1 MNFTL
6 EQIAHLIGGKLDGSK
21 DTKVNTISSI
31 EDAEKGSISF
41 LSNPK
46 YEPLIYTTRAS
57 AVIINEKLVLNKKI
71 NAALIRTA
79 NPYAAFTSLLEVY
92 DQLLSFNKNGI
103 EEPSF
108 IHKTSTYGSD
118 IYVGAFAYIGSN
130 VKLGNQVKIYPNAYI
145 GDDVTIGDR
154 TIIHP
159 GVKIYAKS
167 VIGSHCTLQAGAVI
181 GSDGFGYAPLDDG
194 SYKKIPQLGNVIL
207 ENHVDVGANT
217 VIDCATFNA
226 TLIKKGVKLD
236 NLIQVGHNTLI
247 GENTVIAAQS
257 GIAGSVKIAENC
269 KIGGQVGIAGHLK
282 IAAKTQIQAQSGV
295 SKNTKSGQIIYGTP
309 AIDFNNYLRSYTIY
323 KKLPAV
329 MKQIE
334 KIEEKLLNLQ
344 RKTQ

>member
-31 EDAEKGSISF
+31 EDAEEGSISF
-41 LSNPK
+41 LANPK

-57 AVIINEKLVLNKKI
+57 AVIVDENLVLNKKI
-71 NAALIRTA
+71 TTPLIRTED
-79 NPYAAFTSLLEVY
+79 PYAAFTSLLEAY
-92 DQLLSFNKNGI
+92 DQLLSFDKNGI

-108 IHKTSTYGSD
+108 VHKTSSFGSD
-118 IYVGAFAYIGSN
+118 IYVGAFSYIGRN
-130 VKLGNQVKIYPNAYI
+130 VKIGDQVKIYPNAYI
-145 GDDVTIGDR
+145 GDDVTIGNR
-154 TIIHP
+154 SIIHP

-167 VIGSHCTLQAGAVI
+167 IIGSHCTLQAGAVI

-194 SYKKIPQLGNVIL
+194 TYKKIPQLGNVIL
-207 ENHVDVGANT
+207 EDHVDVGANT
-217 VIDCATFNA
+217 VIDCATFNT

-236 NLIQVGHNTLI
+236 NLIQIGHNTII
-247 GENTVIAAQS
+247 GENTVIAAQT
-257 GIAGSVKIAENC
+257 GVAGSVNIAENC

-295 SKNTKSGQIIYGTP
+295 SKNTKLGQTVYGTP
-309 AIDFNNYLRSYTIY
+309 AIEFNNYLRSYTIY
-323 KKLPAV
+323 KKLPDI

-334 KIEEKLLNLQ
+334 TIEEKLLNL
-344 RKTQ
+344 

>member
-31 EDAEKGSISF
+31 EDAEEGSISF

-57 AVIINEKLVLNKKI
+57 AVIVNENLVLNKKI
-71 NAALIRTA
+71 TTPLIRTLD
-79 NPYAAFTSLLEVY
+79 PYAAFTSLLEVY
-92 DQLLSFNKNGI
+92 DQLISFDKNGI

-108 IHKTSTYGSD
+108 VHKTSSFGSD
-118 IYVGAFAYIGSN
+118 IYVGAFAYIGRN
-130 VKLGNQVKIYPNAYI
+130 VKIGNHVKIYPNAYI

-154 TIIHP
+154 SIIHP

-167 VIGSHCTLQAGAVI
+167 MIGSHCTMQAGAVI
-181 GSDGFGYAPLDDG
+181 GSDGFGYAPLDNG
-194 SYKKIPQLGNVIL
+194 TYKKIPQLGNVIL
-207 ENHVDVGANT
+207 EDYVDVGANT
-217 VIDCATFNA
+217 VIDCATFNK

-236 NLIQVGHNTLI
+236 NLIQIGHNTII
-247 GENTVIAAQS
+247 GENTVIAAQT
-257 GIAGSVKIAENC
+257 GVAGSVHIAENC

-295 SKNTKSGQIIYGTP
+295 SKNTKLEQTVYGTP
-309 AIDFNNYLRSYTIY
+309 AIEFNNYLRSYTIY
-323 KKLPAV
+323 KKLPDI

-334 KIEEKLLNLQ
+334 TIEEKLLNL
-344 RKTQ
+344 

>member
-21 DTKVNTISSI
+21 ETKVNTISSI
-31 EDAEKGSISF
+31 EDAEEGSITF

-46 YEPLIYTTRAS
+46 YEPLIYETQAS
-57 AVIINEKLVLNKKI
+57 AVIVDEKLILNKKI
-71 NAALIRTA
+71 NTALIRVVD
-79 NPYAAFTSLLEVY
+79 PYAAFTALLEAY
-92 DQLLSFNKNGI
+92 DQLLSFNKTGI

-108 IHKTSTYGSD
+108 IHKTATHGSD

-130 VKLGNQVKIYPNAYI
+130 VKIGDQVKIYPNTYI
-145 GDDVTIGDR
+145 GDDVTIGHQ

-167 VIGSHCTLQAGAVI
+167 VIGSHCTLQAGAVV
-181 GSDGFGYAPLDDG
+181 GSDGFGYAPLEDG
-194 SYKKIPQLGNVIL
+194 SYKKIPQLGNVVL
-207 ENHVDVGANT
+207 EDHVDVGANT
-217 VIDCATFNA
+217 VIDCATFNT

-236 NLIQVGHNTLI
+236 NLIQIGHNTLI
-247 GENTVIAAQS
+247 GENTVIAAQT
-257 GIAGSVKIAENC
+257 GIAGSVKIGENC

-282 IAAKTQIQAQSGV
+282 IAAETQIQAQSGV
-295 SKNTKSGQIIYGTP
+295 SKNTKVAQTIYGTP
-309 AIDFNNYLRSYTIY
+309 AIDFNNYLRSYTVY

-334 KIEEKLLNLQ
+334 KIEEKLLNL
-344 RKTQ
+344 

>member
-31 EDAEKGSISF
+31 EDAEEGSISF

-57 AVIINEKLVLNKKI
+57 AVIVNENLVLNKKI
-71 NAALIRTA
+71 TTPLIRTLD
-79 NPYAAFTSLLEVY
+79 PYAAFTSLLEVY
-92 DQLLSFNKNGI
+92 DQLISFDKNGI

-108 IHKTSTYGSD
+108 VHKTSSFGSD
-118 IYVGAFAYIGSN
+118 IYVGAFAYIGRN
-130 VKLGNQVKIYPNAYI
+130 VKIGDHVKIYPNAYI

-154 TIIHP
+154 SIIHP

-167 VIGSHCTLQAGAVI
+167 MIGSHCTMQAGAVI
-181 GSDGFGYAPLDDG
+181 GSDGFGYAPLDNG
-194 SYKKIPQLGNVIL
+194 TYKKIPQLGNVIL
-207 ENHVDVGANT
+207 EDYVDVGANT
-217 VIDCATFNA
+217 VIDCATFNK

-236 NLIQVGHNTLI
+236 NLIQIGHNTII
-247 GENTVIAAQS
+247 GENTVIAAQT
-257 GIAGSVKIAENC
+257 GVAGSVHIAENC

-295 SKNTKSGQIIYGTP
+295 SKNTKLEQTVYGTP
-309 AIDFNNYLRSYTIY
+309 AIEFNNYLRSYTIY
-323 KKLPAV
+323 KKLPDI

-334 KIEEKLLNLQ
+334 TIEEKLLNL
-344 RKTQ
+344 

>member
-31 EDAEKGSISF
+31 EDAEEGSISF

-57 AVIINEKLVLNKKI
+57 AVIVNENLVLNKKI
-71 NAALIRTA
+71 TTPLIRTLD
-79 NPYAAFTSLLEVY
+79 PYAAFTSLLEVY
-92 DQLLSFNKNGI
+92 DQLMSFDKNGI

-108 IHKTSTYGSD
+108 VHKTSSFGSD
-118 IYVGAFAYIGSN
+118 IYVGAFAYIGRN
-130 VKLGNQVKIYPNAYI
+130 VKIGDHVKIYPNAYI

-154 TIIHP
+154 SIIHP

-167 VIGSHCTLQAGAVI
+167 MIGSHCTMQAGAVI
-181 GSDGFGYAPLDDG
+181 GSDGFGYAPLDNG
-194 SYKKIPQLGNVIL
+194 TYKKIPQLGNVVL
-207 ENHVDVGANT
+207 EDYVDVGANT
-217 VIDCATFNA
+217 VIDCATFNK

-236 NLIQVGHNTLI
+236 NLIQIGHNTII
-247 GENTVIAAQS
+247 GENTVIAAQT
-257 GIAGSVKIAENC
+257 GVAGSVHIAENC

-295 SKNTKSGQIIYGTP
+295 SKNTKLEQTVYGTP
-309 AIDFNNYLRSYTIY
+309 AIEFNNYLRSYTIY
-323 KKLPAV
+323 KKLPDI

-334 KIEEKLLNLQ
+334 TIEEKLLNL
-344 RKTQ
+344 

>member
-31 EDAEKGSISF
+31 EDAEEGSISF

-57 AVIINEKLVLNKKI
+57 AVIVNENLVLNKKI
-71 NAALIRTA
+71 TTPLIRTLD
-79 NPYAAFTSLLEVY
+79 PYAAFTSLLEVY
-92 DQLLSFNKNGI
+92 DQLMSFDKNGI
-103 EEPSF
+103 EEPCF
-108 IHKTSTYGSD
+108 VHKTSSFGSD
-118 IYVGAFAYIGSN
+118 IYVGAFAYIGRN
-130 VKLGNQVKIYPNAYI
+130 VKIGDHVKIYPNAYI

-154 TIIHP
+154 SIIHP

-167 VIGSHCTLQAGAVI
+167 MIGSHCTMQAGAVI
-181 GSDGFGYAPLDDG
+181 GSDGFGYAPLDNG
-194 SYKKIPQLGNVIL
+194 TYKKIPQLGNVIL
-207 ENHVDVGANT
+207 EDYVDVGANT
-217 VIDCATFNA
+217 VIDCATFNK

-236 NLIQVGHNTLI
+236 NLIQIGHNTII
-247 GENTVIAAQS
+247 GENTVIAAQT
-257 GIAGSVKIAENC
+257 GVAGSVHIAENC

-295 SKNTKSGQIIYGTP
+295 SKNTKLEQTVYGTP
-309 AIDFNNYLRSYTIY
+309 AIEFNNYLRSYTIY
-323 KKLPAV
+323 KKLPDI

-334 KIEEKLLNLQ
+334 TIEEKLLNL
-344 RKTQ
+344 

>member
-6 EQIAHLIGGKLDGSK
+6 EQIAHLIGGRLDGSK

-31 EDAEKGSISF
+31 ENAEEGSISF

-57 AVIINEKLVLNKKI
+57 AVIVNENLVLNKKI
-71 NAALIRTA
+71 TTPLIRTLD
-79 NPYAAFTSLLEVY
+79 PYAAFTSLLEVY
-92 DQLLSFNKNGI
+92 DQLISFDKNGI

-108 IHKTSTYGSD
+108 VHKTSSFGSD
-118 IYVGAFAYIGSN
+118 IYVGAFAYIGRN
-130 VKLGNQVKIYPNAYI
+130 VKIGDHVKIYPNAYI

-154 TIIHP
+154 SIIHP

-167 VIGSHCTLQAGAVI
+167 IIGSHCTMQAGAVI
-181 GSDGFGYAPLDDG
+181 GSDGFGYAPLDNG
-194 SYKKIPQLGNVIL
+194 TYKKIPQLGNVIL
-207 ENHVDVGANT
+207 EDYVDVGANT
-217 VIDCATFNA
+217 VIDCATFNK

-236 NLIQVGHNTLI
+236 NLIQIGHNTII
-247 GENTVIAAQS
+247 GENTVIAAQT
-257 GIAGSVKIAENC
+257 GVAGSVHIAENC

-295 SKNTKSGQIIYGTP
+295 SKNTKLEQTVYGTP
-309 AIDFNNYLRSYTIY
+309 AIEFNNYLRSYTIY
-323 KKLPAV
+323 KKLPDI

-334 KIEEKLLNLQ
+334 TIEEKLLNL
-344 RKTQ
+344 

>member
-31 EDAEKGSISF
+31 EDAEEGSISF

-57 AVIINEKLVLNKKI
+57 AVIVNENLVLNKKI
-71 NAALIRTA
+71 TTPLIRTLD
-79 NPYAAFTSLLEVY
+79 PYAAFTSLLEVY
-92 DQLLSFNKNGI
+92 DQLMSFDKNGI

-108 IHKTSTYGSD
+108 VHKTSSFGSD
-118 IYVGAFAYIGSN
+118 IYVGAFAYIGRN
-130 VKLGNQVKIYPNAYI
+130 VKIGDHVKIYPNAYI

-154 TIIHP
+154 SIIHP

-167 VIGSHCTLQAGAVI
+167 MIGSHCTMQAGAVI
-181 GSDGFGYAPLDDG
+181 GSDGFGYAPLDNG
-194 SYKKIPQLGNVIL
+194 TYKKIPQLGNVIL
-207 ENHVDVGANT
+207 EDYVDVGANT
-217 VIDCATFNA
+217 VIDCATFNK

-236 NLIQVGHNTLI
+236 NLIQIGHNTII
-247 GENTVIAAQS
+247 GENTVIAAQT
-257 GIAGSVKIAENC
+257 GVAGSVHIAENC

-295 SKNTKSGQIIYGTP
+295 SKNTKLEQTVYGTP
-309 AIDFNNYLRSYTIY
+309 AIEFNNYLRSYTIY
-323 KKLPAV
+323 KKLPDI

-334 KIEEKLLNLQ
+334 TIEEKLLNL
-344 RKTQ
+344 

>member
-31 EDAEKGSISF
+31 EDAEEGSISF

-57 AVIINEKLVLNKKI
+57 AVIVNENLVLNKKI
-71 NAALIRTA
+71 TTPLIRTLD
-79 NPYAAFTSLLEVY
+79 PYAAFTSLLEVY
-92 DQLLSFNKNGI
+92 DQLMSFDKNGI

-108 IHKTSTYGSD
+108 VHKTSSFGSD
-118 IYVGAFAYIGSN
+118 IYVGAFAYIGRN
-130 VKLGNQVKIYPNAYI
+130 VKIGDHVKIYPNAYI

-154 TIIHP
+154 SIIHP

-167 VIGSHCTLQAGAVI
+167 MIGSHCTLQAGAVI
-181 GSDGFGYAPLDDG
+181 GSDGFGYAPLDNG
-194 SYKKIPQLGNVIL
+194 TYKKIPQLGNVIL
-207 ENHVDVGANT
+207 EDYVDVGANT
-217 VIDCATFNA
+217 VIDCATFNK

-236 NLIQVGHNTLI
+236 NLIQIGHNTII
-247 GENTVIAAQS
+247 GENTVIAAQT
-257 GIAGSVKIAENC
+257 GVAGSVHIAENC

-295 SKNTKSGQIIYGTP
+295 SKNTKLEQTVYGTP
-309 AIDFNNYLRSYTIY
+309 AIEFNNYLRSYTIY
-323 KKLPAV
+323 KKLPDI

-334 KIEEKLLNLQ
+334 TIEEKLLNL
-344 RKTQ
+344 

>member
-31 EDAEKGSISF
+31 EDAEEGSISF
-41 LSNPK
+41 LANPK

-57 AVIINEKLVLNKKI
+57 AVIVDENLVLNKKI
-71 NAALIRTA
+71 TTPLIRTVD
-79 NPYAAFTSLLEVY
+79 PYAAFTSLLEAY
-92 DQLLSFNKNGI
+92 DQLLSFDKNGI

-108 IHKTSTYGSD
+108 VHKTSSFGSD
-118 IYVGAFAYIGSN
+118 IYVGAFSYIGRN
-130 VKLGNQVKIYPNAYI
+130 VKIGDQVKIYPNAYI
-145 GDDVTIGDR
+145 GDDVTIGNR
-154 TIIHP
+154 SIIHP

-167 VIGSHCTLQAGAVI
+167 IIGSHCTLQAGAVI

-194 SYKKIPQLGNVIL
+194 TYKKIPQLGNVIL
-207 ENHVDVGANT
+207 EDHVDVGANT
-217 VIDCATFNA
+217 VIDCATFNT

-236 NLIQVGHNTLI
+236 NLIQIGHNTII
-247 GENTVIAAQS
+247 GENTVIAAQT
-257 GIAGSVKIAENC
+257 GVAGSVNIAENC

-295 SKNTKSGQIIYGTP
+295 SKNTKLGQTVYGTP
-309 AIDFNNYLRSYTIY
+309 AIEFNNYLRSYTIY
-323 KKLPAV
+323 KKLPDI

-334 KIEEKLLNLQ
+334 TIEEKLLNL
-344 RKTQ
+344 